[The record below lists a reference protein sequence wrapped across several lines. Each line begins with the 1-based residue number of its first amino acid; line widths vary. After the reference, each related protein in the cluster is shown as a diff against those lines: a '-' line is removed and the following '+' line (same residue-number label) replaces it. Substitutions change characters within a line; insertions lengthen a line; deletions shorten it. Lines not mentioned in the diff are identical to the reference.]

1 MVIRNRKTIKDGV
14 ITVSRRQTND
24 CTVKTYYYFIRHI
37 SVVIVYVFPF
47 FFNSFVF
54 AIISQNSFYY
64 LCVSHERTF
73 HLDESSFYTDPKIS
87 IKTIV
92 FLFNSQCHPSRT
104 RLYWPFGMISLSSSI
119 HINLIFFFNIK
130 SSLVQYSP
138 ILMTYNQMIRYDW
151 AKICLHKWKKK
162 KFNTFTLLRCT
173 QQ

>member
-1 MVIRNRKTIKDGV
+1 MPKKFMRKPIGMVIRNRKTIKDGV

-54 AIISQNSFYY
+54 AIISQNSFYF

-104 RLYWPFGMISLSSSI
+104 RLYWPFGMISLSSSF
-119 HINLIFFFNIK
+119 HINLIFFF
-130 SSLVQYSP
+130 QYQKQFGP
-138 ILMTYNQMIRYDW
+138 IFSNSDDV
-151 AKICLHKWKKK
+151 
-162 KFNTFTLLRCT
+162 
-173 QQ
+173 